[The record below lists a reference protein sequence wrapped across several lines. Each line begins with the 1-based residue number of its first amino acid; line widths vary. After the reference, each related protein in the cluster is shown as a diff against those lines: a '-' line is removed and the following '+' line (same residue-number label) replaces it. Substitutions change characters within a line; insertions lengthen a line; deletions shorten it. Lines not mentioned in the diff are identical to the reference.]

1 MSLDAITPDDV
12 MSFDAITPDDVMSL
26 DAITPEDAVPLDPL
40 TSNDTA
46 QLDDL
51 TPDAALPDGVTKVFK
66 SMLLDCVDASVNEWL
81 RIRLDI
87 SRMTSDLPSD
97 EMR

>member
-1 MSLDAITPDDV
+1 MSFDAITPDDV

-26 DAITPEDAVPLDPL
+26 DAITPDDAVPLDPL

-46 QLDDL
+46 PLDDL

-81 RIRLDI
+81 RIRFDI
-87 SRMTSDLPSD
+87 SRMMSDLPSD

>member
-26 DAITPEDAVPLDPL
+26 DDFTPDDVMSLDPL

-46 QLDDL
+46 PLDDL

-87 SRMTSDLPSD
+87 SRMMSDLPSD